1 MKISPYISLVLF
13 LISFN
18 AFSQYSIQGRIK
30 DTYDY
35 GVAFANVLLLNDT
48 DSTLVKG
55 AVTDEDGYYSLTQL
69 ERGSYIIE
77 SYMVGFTKAYTSTI
91 HVGSVTNLTLDP
103 LILTE
108 DVKKLDEVVIKAD
121 KPLYEVEMGKMV
133 VNVQSSITAAG
144 QSAIDVLE
152 RSPGVFVNRQQ
163 NSFSLG
169 GKDGVIVLMNGK
181 RSRMPI
187 SAVYQM
193 LEGINAGDIEKIE
206 IMTVPPANYDADGD
220 AGIINI
226 VMKKGIDIGTNGSV
240 MGNIGYGSG
249 PRAGTSMSLNHQ
261 ARKFSLYGNYS
272 FNYTDQDQPFNMYRK
287 SSNDSE
293 STYSSTEAMRETD
306 RNAHN
311 YQFGF
316 DYNLGQKTILSGLVS
331 GYDNVFRMNSLTN
344 AYFDYSVSPDTLIN
358 IKINESNHWKHL
370 MGNININHTFKD
382 KNVLNA
388 NLDYLTYDNTNPT
401 RYLYQYFDEQQDPLR
416 TEESRIS
423 KDTPIDIWVAKVDY
437 SLGVTNN
444 ITFETGIKGTWSDL
458 VNDILFEDKT
468 NEEWSINESFSNYA
482 DLSEDVL
489 AAFGSLKVKF
499 DEKTSMN
506 AGLRYEY
513 TDTYLSTKE
522 EEGVVDRKYGSFFP
536 TLFFSRKIN
545 DNNLIQLS
553 YGRRITRPTY
563 NEMAPFVLFA
573 DPYTYFTGNA
583 NILPTFTNNVKVDY
597 SFKSYIF
604 SIQYSHDQNV
614 IMRFQPRIDPETNV
628 MAIETDNLDRQ
639 ETVSATFTL
648 PFQITNWWE
657 MQNNLSGNW
666 QMIATRLEGGDLY
679 KRNQNALFIN
689 TTQTF
694 KLPKKYTI
702 ELSGFYMS
710 PVINGYYNWLARGFV
725 NLGIQKEFN
734 NSSTLRISCNDIF
747 ETSQFR
753 WRTVDNEIYNFHGNI
768 KFDKRVFT
776 LTYSLKFGNSKIK
789 GVRKRSVGSEEELR
803 RVTN

>member
-1 MKISPYISLVLF
+1 
-13 LISFN
+13 
-18 AFSQYSIQGRIK
+18 
-30 DTYDY
+30 
-35 GVAFANVLLLNDT
+35 
-48 DSTLVKG
+48 
-55 AVTDEDGYYSLTQL
+55 VTDEDGYYTLNQL
-69 ERGSYIIE
+69 EKGSYIIE
-77 SYMVGFTKAYTSTI
+77 SYMVGFTKSYTSTI
-91 HVGSVTNLTLDP
+91 HVGSITNLTLDP

-108 DVKKLDEVVIKAD
+108 DVKKLDEVIIKAD

-152 RSPGVFVNRQQ
+152 RSPGIFVNRQE
-163 NSFSLG
+163 NSFTLG
-169 GKDGVIVLMNGK
+169 GKNGVIVLMNGK

-226 VMKKGIDIGTNGSV
+226 VMKKGIDVGTNGSI

-261 ARKFSLYGNYS
+261 AKKFSFYGNYS
-272 FNYTDQDQPFNMYRK
+272 FNYTDQDQPFNMYRE

-293 STYSSTEAMRETD
+293 SIYSSTEAMRETN
-306 RNAHN
+306 RKAHN
-311 YQFGF
+311 YQLGF
-316 DYNLGQKTILSGLVS
+316 DYNLGKRTIVSGLVS
-331 GYDNVFRMNSLTN
+331 GYDNVFQMNSLTE
-344 AYFDYSVSPDTLIN
+344 AHFDYSVSPDTLIN
-358 IKINESNHWKHL
+358 ININETNHWQHL
-370 MGNININHTFKD
+370 MGNININHTIGD
-382 KNVLNA
+382 GHIINA
-388 NLDYLTYDNTNPT
+388 NLDYLTYENANPT
-401 RYLYQYFDEQQDPLR
+401 EYLYHYFDVQQVPIR
-416 TEESRIS
+416 NEKSRIS
-423 KDTPIDIWVAKVDY
+423 KDTPIQIWVANIDY
-437 SLGVTNN
+437 SGKITEAISLEAGVKSTLSN
-444 ITFETGIKGTWSDL
+444 L
-458 VNDILFEDKT
+458 VNDILFEEK
-468 NEEWSINESFSNYA
+468 INESWATNEDFSNFA

-489 AAFGSLKVKF
+489 AAFGALKVKF
-499 DEKTSMN
+499 NEKTSLN

-513 TDTYLSTKE
+513 TSTYLSTKDQA
-522 EEGVVDRKYGSFFP
+522 GVVDRRYGNFFP

-563 NEMAPFVLFA
+563 NEMAPFVLFI

-583 NILPTFTNNVKVDY
+583 NILPTFTNNVKFDY
-597 SFKSYIF
+597 SFKNFIF
-604 SIQYSHDQNV
+604 SVQYSHDKDV
-614 IMRFQPRIDPETNV
+614 ILSFQPRIDPETNI
-628 MAIETDNLDRQ
+628 MAIETDNIDRR
-639 ETVSATFTL
+639 ETVSATLTL
-648 PFQITNWWE
+648 PFQITSWWE

-666 QMIATRLEGGDLY
+666 QMIATQQEDGLY
-679 KRNQNALFIN
+679 KRNQNGFQIN
-689 TTQTF
+689 SNQTF
-694 KLPKKYTI
+694 KLPKKFTV

-734 NSSTLRISCNDIF
+734 KNNTLRISCNDIF

-753 WRTVDNEIYNFHGNI
+753 WRTSDNDVFNFHGNI
-768 KFDKRVFT
+768 KFDKRIFT
-776 LTYSLKFGNSKIK
+776 ITYSQKFGNNKIK

>member
-1 MKISPYISLVLF
+1 MKSSRYIFLLLS

-18 AFSQYSIQGRIK
+18 GFSQYSIQGRIK
-30 DTYDY
+30 DTYDF
-35 GVAFANVLLLNDT
+35 GVAFANVLLLNNM

-55 AVTDEDGYYSLTQL
+55 AVTDEDGNYTLTQI

-77 SYMVGFTKAYTSTI
+77 SYMVGFTKAYTPTI
-91 HVGSVTNLTLDP
+91 HVGSVTNLSLEP
-103 LILTE
+103 LILAE
-108 DVKKLDEVVIKAD
+108 DVKKLEEVVIKAD
-121 KPLYEVEMGKMV
+121 KPLYEMEMGKMV

-152 RSPGVFVNRQQ
+152 RSPGVFVNRQE

-220 AGIINI
+220 AGFINI
-226 VMKKGIDIGTNGSV
+226 VMKKGMDVGTNGSI
-240 MGNIGYGSG
+240 MANLGYGSG
-249 PRAGTSMSLNHQ
+249 PRAGTSLSLNHQ
-261 ARKFSLYGNYS
+261 AKKLSFYGNYS
-272 FNYTDQDQPFNMYRK
+272 FNYTDQDGPFNMYRE
-287 SSNDSE
+287 STNDSE
-293 STYSSTEAMRETD
+293 TVNSSTEAMRETN
-306 RNAHN
+306 RRAHN

-316 DYNLGQKTILSGLVS
+316 DYNLGKKTILSGLVS
-331 GYDNVFRMNSLTN
+331 GYDNVFKMNSMTD
-344 AYFDYSVSPDTLIN
+344 AYFNYSASPDTLIDIN
-358 IKINESNHWKHL
+358 IGESNHWKHI
-370 MGNININHTFKD
+370 MGNININHTFNEG
-382 KNVLNA
+382 NVLNA
-388 NLDYLTYDNTNPT
+388 NLDYLTYDNANPT
-401 RYLYQYFDEQQDPLR
+401 NYLYQYFDEQQIPVR

-423 KDTPIDIWVAKVDY
+423 KDTPINIWVANVDY
-437 SLGVTNN
+437 SLNVTDD
-444 ITFETGIKGTWSDL
+444 ITLETGVKGTFSAL
-458 VNDILFEDKT
+458 VNDILFEEK
-468 NEEWSINESFSNYA
+468 INEGWAINEDFSNFA

-489 AAFGSLKVKF
+489 AAFGVLKIKF
-499 DEKTSMN
+499 NEKTSIN

-513 TDTYLSTKE
+513 TSTFLSTKDE
-522 EEGVVDRKYGSFFP
+522 KGVVDRKYGGFFP
-536 TLFFSRKIN
+536 TLFLSRKIN

-583 NILPTFTNNVKVDY
+583 NILPTYTNNVKADY
-597 SFKSYIF
+597 SFKNFIF
-604 SIQYSHDQNV
+604 SVQYSHDKDV
-614 IMRFQPRIDPETNV
+614 ILRFQPRLDPETNI
-628 MAIETDNLDRQ
+628 MAIETDNIDRR
-639 ETVSATFTL
+639 ETVSTTLTL
-648 PFQITNWWE
+648 PFQVTSWWE
-657 MQNNLSGNW
+657 MQNNLTGNW
-666 QMIATRLEGGDLY
+666 QMIATQQEEGIY
-679 KRNQNALFIN
+679 KRNQNGFQIN

-694 KLPKKYTI
+694 KLPKKYTV

-725 NLGIQKEFN
+725 NLGIQKEIN
-734 NSSTLRISCNDIF
+734 NNSTLRISCNDLF

-753 WRTVDNEIYNFHGNI
+753 WHTADNEIFNFHGNI
-768 KFDKRVFT
+768 KFDKRIFT
-776 LTYSLKFGNSKIK
+776 ITYTQKFGNGKIK

>member
-1 MKISPYISLVLF
+1 MRNSRYISLVL
-13 LISFN
+13 LSISFHTF
-18 AFSQYSIQGRIK
+18 AQQSIKGRIK

-35 GVAFANVLLLNDT
+35 GVAFANVLLLNHS

-55 AVTDEDGYYSLTQL
+55 AVTDEDGYYLL
-69 ERGSYIIE
+69 DNIPRGNYLIE
-77 SYMVGFTKAYTSTI
+77 SYMVGFARAYTNTFRMD
-91 HVGSVTNLTLDP
+91 GSKDLSMDP
-103 LILTE
+103 LILAE
-108 DVKKLDEVVIKAD
+108 DVKELEEVVVKAD
-121 KPLYEVEMGKMV
+121 KPLYEMEMGKMV

-152 RSPGVFVNRQQ
+152 RSPGVFVNRQE

-220 AGIINI
+220 AGFINI
-226 VMKKGIDIGTNGSV
+226 VMKKGMEVGTNGSI
-240 MGNIGYGSG
+240 MANLGYGSG
-249 PRAGTSMSLNHQ
+249 PRAGTSLSLNHQ
-261 ARKFSLYGNYS
+261 GKKFNLYGNYS
-272 FNYTDQDQPFNMYRK
+272 FNYTDQDQPFNMYRE
-287 SSNDSE
+287 SSNDTE
-293 STYSSTEAMRETD
+293 SLESATEALRKTN
-306 RNAHN
+306 RLAHN
-311 YQFGF
+311 YQLGM
-316 DYNLGQKTILSGLVS
+316 DYNLGKRTILGVLVS
-331 GYDNVFRMNSLTN
+331 GYDNVFKMNSKTEADFN
-344 AYFDYSVSPDTLIN
+344 YSASPDTLID
-358 IKINESNHWKHL
+358 IEIDESNHWKHI
-370 MGNININHTFKD
+370 MGNINVNHTFRNG
-382 KNVLNA
+382 NVLNA
-388 NLDYLTYDNTNPT
+388 NLDYLTYDNANPT
-401 RYLYQYFDEQQDPLR
+401 TYYYQYFDEQQILDR

-437 SLGVTNN
+437 NLNISNAVTL
-444 ITFETGIKGTWSDL
+444 ETGIKGTLSDL
-458 VNDILFEDKT
+458 VNDILFEEK
-468 NEEWSINESFSNYA
+468 INEGWAVNEGFSNYA

-489 AAFGSLKVKF
+489 AAFGAFKIKF
-499 DEKTSMN
+499 DEKTSIN

-513 TDTYLSTKE
+513 TNTYLSTKE
-522 EEGVVDRKYGSFFP
+522 EKGIVDRRYGSLFP
-536 TLFFSRKIN
+536 TLFFSRKID
-545 DNNLIQLS
+545 DNNLVQLS
-553 YGRRITRPTY
+553 YGRRITRPSY
-563 NEMAPFVLFA
+563 NEMAPFVLFM

-597 SFKSYIF
+597 SFKSFIF
-604 SIQYSHDQNV
+604 SVQYSHDKNV

-628 MAIETDNLDRQ
+628 MAIETDNIDRR

-648 PFQITNWWE
+648 PFQITSWWE
-657 MQNNLSGNW
+657 MQNNLTGNW
-666 QMIATRLEGGDLY
+666 QMIATRQEGDLY
-679 KRNQNALFIN
+679 KRNQNGFQIN
-689 TTQTF
+689 STQTF
-694 KLPKKYTI
+694 KLPEKFSI

-753 WRTVDNEIYNFHGNI
+753 WRTAENETYSFYGNI
-768 KFDKRVFT
+768 KFDKRIFT
-776 LTYSLKFGNSKIK
+776 LTYSLKFGDNKIK